1 MDGHNELHDDQDD
14 ANSLTGEFFYT
25 VFQNLPFKS
34 AEISCL
40 LAKVDYNLL

>member
-25 VFQNLPFKS
+25 VFPKLNHWIS
-34 AEISCL
+34 AELSCL
-40 LAKVDYNLL
+40 FVTVGYN